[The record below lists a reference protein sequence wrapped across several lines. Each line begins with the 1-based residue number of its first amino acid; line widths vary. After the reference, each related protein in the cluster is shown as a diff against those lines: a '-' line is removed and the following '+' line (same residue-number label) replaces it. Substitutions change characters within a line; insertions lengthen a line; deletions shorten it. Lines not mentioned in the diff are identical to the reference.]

1 MNIFTSEGVS
11 VLRKLKSG
19 DMAQITKPVCV
30 RRRNGTMESFDGRLV
45 RVVRVGLK
53 NSQCDIGLEKLVYIP
68 NTHLK
73 SVA

>member
-1 MNIFTSEGVS
+1 M
-11 VLRKLKSG
+11 RKLKSG

-53 NSQCDIGLEKLVYIP
+53 TVNVISA
-68 NTHLK
+68 LK
-73 SVA
+73 NWFIFQIRI